1 MTNSPQKNI
10 LLVQLFSNG
19 DCLYATVV
27 ARQIKNDFPG
37 CKLTW
42 AITSFCKNI
51 IAHNPYVDE
60 VLEVREVKKDDITAF
75 RKYKKKVFKEKREGI
90 WDEVFVTTNMD
101 DNLALYDGTIRGM
114 ILRAYPKPISVPLQ
128 PVVVLSESEKNN
140 VRLFIEKYSIAAF
153 KNVILW
159 EYAPQSGQSVL
170 NFDLVMNV
178 SKKIVQTP
186 GTCVILTSANK
197 FGSTENIIDAS
208 SLTVREN
215 AALTHYCSL
224 LIGCSSG
231 ITWLSTSSAGKML
244 PMVQLLNPDTIFLNA
259 PSVDFKRYDI
269 SSENLIE
276 IITVN
281 EEVIFNCIEKILA
294 ENFSSAKQLYNQSLP
309 LQFNTT
315 NKVVYNMLCYLQFKA
330 IAKHYKIM
338 TGIYGHNKLFLR
350 SFYGSFLSFP
360 FILVKN
366 RLGKI
371 NK

>member
-1 MTNSPQKNI
+1 MTNSPSKNI

-19 DCLYATVV
+19 DCLYATAI
-27 ARQIKNDFPG
+27 ARQIKNDFPH

-42 AITSFCKNI
+42 AIASFCKNI
-51 IAHNPYVDE
+51 IANNPYVDE
-60 VLEVREVKKDDITAF
+60 VVEVTEVKKDDITAF
-75 RKYKKKVFKEKREGI
+75 RKYKKKVFKEKQQGI

-128 PVVVLSESEKNN
+128 PVVVLSDQEKNN
-140 VRLFIEKYSIAAF
+140 VQLFIDKYSIDVF
-153 KNVILW
+153 KNIILW

-178 SKKIVQTP
+178 SKRIVQIP

-197 FGSTENIIDAS
+197 FVSTEDIIDAS
-208 SLTVREN
+208 GLTVREN

-231 ITWLSTSSAGKML
+231 ITWLSASTAGTLL

-259 PSVDFKRYDI
+259 PSVDFQRYNI
-269 SSENLIE
+269 STENLIE
-276 IITVN
+276 ITTIN
-281 EEVIFNCIEKILA
+281 GEVIFNCIEKILM
-294 ENFSSAKQLYNQSLP
+294 ENFSSAKRFYNQTLQ

-315 NKVVYNMLCYLQFKA
+315 KKVVYNMLCYLQFRA

-338 TGIYGHNKLFLR
+338 IGIYGHNKLFLR

-360 FILVKN
+360 LVLVKN
-366 RLGKI
+366 RLAKI
-371 NK
+371 KR